1 MLALHLSGDR
11 QQHPNLTIGK
21 HPKTPNMN
29 RHTSATMCCD
39 ICKPFGSEGKDFRA
53 CQQDPIA
60 TADTHSQQDLL
71 EEREEEK
78 LG

>member
-1 MLALHLSGDR
+1 
-11 QQHPNLTIGK
+11 
-21 HPKTPNMN
+21 MN